1 MKKRD
6 NQFIC
11 SSFMLPEHVDTLAQR
26 EKDREDEER
35 HRFPDYE
42 DQQLELWERILQ
54 ASWQGR
60 TAITV
65 RFMGS
70 RGPCT
75 ITGRVSAMNLQQKC
89 FYLAT
94 SEAVQAIAIERV
106 MGLEQV

>member
-26 EKDREDEER
+26 EKDREDEELR
-35 HRFPDYE
+35 QFPAYDE
-42 DQQLELWERILQ
+42 QQLELWERILQ
-54 ASWQGR
+54 ASWQHGA
-60 TAITV
+60 AITV
-65 RFMGS
+65 RFMDT

-75 ITGRVSAMNLQQKC
+75 VTGRVSAVSLQQKR

-106 MGLEQV
+106 MGLEQA

>member
-26 EKDREDEER
+26 EKGREDEEMR
-35 HRFPDYE
+35 RFPAYDE
-42 DQQLELWERILQ
+42 QQLELWERILQ
-54 ASWQGR
+54 ASWQDG
-60 TAITV
+60 TVITV

-70 RGPCT
+70 RGPYT
-75 ITGRVSAMNLQQKC
+75 VTGRVSAVSLQQKC

-94 SEAVQAIAIERV
+94 SEAVQAIVFERV
-106 MGLEQV
+106 MSLEQA